1 MLKGV
6 YPPSG
11 KHIPRCYSNRTV
23 NRRIAAISLITLS
36 TAFLFLAGCDKEEP
50 ITSYSAPKDPQV
62 VTWSVPKGWKSLPPN
77 REFAQYAA
85 FAAGEGDDAVKVTV
99 SFLLPDAPGASD
111 LLLNVNRWRKQL
123 QLPLAEASEL
133 GRLVVPS
140 RQGDLI
146 IQWVD
151 LSAPSGNRMHAAI
164 IPRQDRIWFFKMAAE
179 TDRIQNQKENFDA
192 FVQSARFLSPAAE
205 PLAAP
210 EAVTTPAPVSI
221 SSASELNFTLPAG
234 WTREPNA
241 NSMRILTLS
250 TGGDKP
256 AQIIVSRLS
265 ANFGSMMMN
274 LTRWRGE
281 VGLPPAESNTDLK
294 ETPAKI
300 GPIVGS
306 QIDMSGPGKD
316 GSTPTRSLIA
326 RCPQGDSV
334 WFFKIL
340 GPAETVARQQA
351 AFEAFLASV
360 SLPGET
366 K

>member
-1 MLKGV
+1 
-6 YPPSG
+6 
-11 KHIPRCYSNRTV
+11 V
-23 NRRIAAISLITLS
+23 NRRIVVISLIAFS
-36 TAFLFLAGCDKEEP
+36 TALLLLAGCDKEEQ
-50 ITSYSAPKDPQV
+50 ITSYSAPKDPQS
-62 VTWSVPKGWKSLPPN
+62 VTWSVPEGWKSLPPN

-85 FAAGEGDDAVKVTV
+85 FATGEGDDAVKVTV
-99 SFLLPDAPGASD
+99 SFLFPDAPGASD

-123 QLPLAEASEL
+123 QLPPAEASEL
-133 GRLVVPS
+133 KRLVVPS

-151 LSAPSGNRMHAAI
+151 MSTPSGERMRAAI
-164 IPRQDRIWFFKMAAE
+164 VPRQDRIWFFKMAAE
-179 TDRIQNQKENFDA
+179 ADRIQGQKEKFDA
-192 FVQSARFLSPAAE
+192 FVQSARFMGPAAE

-210 EAVTTPAPVSI
+210 EPVAVPAPVSI
-221 SSASELNFTLPAG
+221 TSSSELNFTLPPG

-265 ANFGSMMMN
+265 ANFGGMLMN

-281 VGLPPAESNTDLK
+281 VGLPPAESDADLK
-294 ETPAKI
+294 ETPIKI

-340 GPAETVARQQA
+340 GPAETVAQQQA

-360 SLPGET
+360 GLPGET